1 VNYRGRA
8 KGNTIELAE
17 SLPFPDGQSLRVE
30 VEAWPVMARAGS
42 AQAVRQAMGSLPHLA
57 TADVSVLE
65 SAIEHGEIPVAESWS
80 FNENKG

>member
-1 VNYRGRA
+1 MNYRGRA

-42 AQAVRQAMGSLPHLA
+42 AQTVRQAMGSLPHLGA
-57 TADVSVLE
+57 ADVSVLE
-65 SAIEHGEIPVAESWS
+65 SAIEHGKIPVAESWS